1 MGNVVTLGEIMLRLS
16 PPGQSRIFQA
26 QSMDVNY
33 GGAEANVAVSLAQF
47 GHKVSFVSKA
57 PDNALGD
64 AAVGVL
70 KKYNVDCSHMVR
82 GGERLG
88 IYFLENG
95 ASVRPSSVVY
105 DRKYSSFSKM
115 DSDELDFDKIF
126 HNVDLFHISGITPV
140 LSHSCA
146 RLSLETA
153 KAAKAHGVTVSLDL
167 NYRKRLW
174 EEHVEEKQQVMAKLA
189 SYADICF
196 GNVLDGTKCLG
207 WTKAGEDFLSGPFE
221 SCVSRK
227 NMETMRNAYGFT
239 YLVSSLRE
247 SISASDNGWSGE
259 VCWKDG
265 FYTGRKYMLHIT
277 DRVGGG
283 DAFAAGFLHGILEQM
298 LPSQA
303 LEFALAAAA
312 IKHTIPGDLNITSVH
327 EVKALMDS
335 DGAGRVVR

>member
-1 MGNVVTLGEIMLRLS
+1 MGKVVTLGEIMLRLS

-26 QSMDVNY
+26 QSMEVNY

-47 GHKVSFVSKA
+47 GHKVSFVSKV

-64 AAVGVL
+64 AALGVL
-70 KKYNVDCSHMVR
+70 KKYNVDCSHIAR

-115 DSDELDFDKIF
+115 KADGLDFDGIF
-126 HNVDLFHISGITPV
+126 QDADLFHISGITPV
-140 LSHSCA
+140 LSPSCA
-146 RLSLETA
+146 RLSLEA
-153 KAAKAHGVTVSLDL
+153 VKAAKARGVMVSLDL

-174 EEHVEEKQQVMAKLA
+174 EDHIEDKQQVMAEIA
-189 SYADICF
+189 SYGDICF
-196 GNVLDGTKCLG
+196 GNALDGAKCLG
-207 WTKAGEDFLSGPFE
+207 WSKEGEDFLYGPFE
-221 SCVSRK
+221 PCVARE
-227 NMETMRNAYGFT
+227 NMESMRNAWGFT

-247 SISASDNGWSGE
+247 SLSASDNGWSGE

-283 DAFAAGFLHGILEQM
+283 DAFAAGFLHGILEKM
-298 LPSQA
+298 TPGEA

-312 IKHTIPGDLNITSVH
+312 IKHTIPGDLNVTSVS

-335 DGAGRVVR
+335 DGAGRVIR